1 MNNNY
6 HLSINEQK
14 QIASNHFYSVYHAPL
29 IVDINTQSCYRKEGY
44 VSWPEVAAGK
54 EPSLAEDTL
63 KTLLGG
69 GGYSS
74 WPEAKVINE

>member
-44 VSWPEVAAGK
+44 VSWPTATKHK
-54 EPSLAEDTL
+54 EPTTADDIL
-63 KTLLGG
+63 KTLLGS

-74 WPEAKVINE
+74 WPEGKVVAE